1 MRESRAAMAVEPAIH
16 GVDPA
21 LRVSA
26 EDQAE
31 VVRSHADSLRERQT
45 MHSRELSQISD
56 VANAP
61 FGVPRFQALVEDR
74 IAGSGVNAVLL
85 ERTL

>member
-1 MRESRAAMAVEPAIH
+1 VRESRAAMAVEPAIH

-45 MHSRELSQISD
+45 MHSRELSQISN
-56 VANAP
+56 VADAP
-61 FGVPRFQALVEDR
+61 FGFRVLKLSSKTALL
-74 IAGSGVNAVLL
+74 GAV
-85 ERTL
+85 

>member
-26 EDQAE
+26 EDQDE

-45 MHSRELSQISD
+45 MHSRELSQISN
-56 VANAP
+56 VANAS
-61 FGVPRFQALVEDR
+61 FGFRVLKLSSKTALL
-74 IAGSGVNAVLL
+74 GAV
-85 ERTL
+85 

>member
-1 MRESRAAMAVEPAIH
+1 MAVEPAIH

-31 VVRSHADSLRERQT
+31 VVRRHADSLCERQT
-45 MHSRELSQISD
+45 MHSRELNQIRD
-56 VANAP
+56 VAKEEVGSAIDDP
-61 FGVPRFQALVEDR
+61 ALAR
-74 IAGSGVNAVLL
+74 LL
-85 ERTL
+85 GP